1 MAPSRKN
8 KEDAKGSTQG
18 SGKTSDTTPKTGT
31 TDDQGGMDLLSDSEE
46 DKDVPGAG
54 IQRVTCPVDG
64 CSWFQPITATFPASE
79 ANRSAELH
87 MFGAHDLQLGGS
99 MAQFSAS
106 VSDTLAIL
114 REQSASPR
122 PPPAARME
130 AAPRPTCKEGMS
142 LTEWRSFLHSW
153 KLYKLSIASLTCA
166 SQCTGT
172 GGAL

>member
-18 SGKTSDTTPKTGT
+18 TGESSDTTPKTGT
-31 TDDQGGMDLLSDSEE
+31 TDQGAGGVDLLSDSEE

-54 IQRVTCPVDG
+54 IERVTCPVDG
-64 CSWFQPITATFPASE
+64 CSWFQPISTSFPASE

-87 MFGAHDLQLGGS
+87 MLGAHDLQLGGS
-99 MAQFSAS
+99 MAQFAAS
-106 VSDTLAIL
+106 VDQTMAQL
-114 REQSASPR
+114 REQSASPC

-142 LTEWRSFLHSW
+142 LTEWRSFLHS
-153 KLYKLSIASLTCA
+153 
-166 SQCTGT
+166 
-172 GGAL
+172 